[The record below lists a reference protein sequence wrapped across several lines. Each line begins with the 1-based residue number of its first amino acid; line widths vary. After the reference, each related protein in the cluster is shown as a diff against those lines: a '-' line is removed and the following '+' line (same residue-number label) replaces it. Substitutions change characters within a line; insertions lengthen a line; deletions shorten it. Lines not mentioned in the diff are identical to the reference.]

1 MYSVILGDTPNL
13 HDSMTKQST
22 IDRILKSGLVA
33 IIRADSAGQ
42 LTEACEALIE
52 GGVDCIEV
60 TMTTPGA
67 LEAIREAS
75 QKLGD
80 RICIGVGSV
89 LDVVTARLAILA
101 GAEYVVTPVVRLDVI
116 TMCQRYSKP
125 VFCGAMTPTEALTA
139 HEAGADFVKIFP
151 SNIVGPAYI
160 AAIKGPLP
168 QLRIVPTGGVD
179 EKTCGDFIKAGC
191 CALGVGGSL
200 VTKEIL
206 RDKKWDELTSRAK
219 TLVAAVNKARGN

>member
-1 MYSVILGDTPNL
+1 MF
-13 HDSMTKQST
+13 KQAI
-22 IDRILKSGLVA
+22 IDRILNAGIVA
-33 IIRADSAGQ
+33 IIRADSSDQ
-42 LTEACEALIE
+42 LTPACQALIR

-75 QKLGD
+75 QTLGE
-80 RICIGVGSV
+80 RICVGVGTI
-89 LDVVTARLAILA
+89 LDDVTARLAILA
-101 GAEYVVTPVVRLDVI
+101 GAQYVVTPVVRLDVI

-151 SNIVGPAYI
+151 SNILGPAYI
-160 AAIKGPLP
+160 SSIKGPLP

-191 CALGVGGSL
+191 CALGVGGAL
-200 VTKEIL
+200 VTNEIL
-206 RDKKWDELTSRAK
+206 RDKNWSELTRRAQA
-219 TLVAAVNKARGN
+219 LVAAVNQARGK